1 MSRNPDKNR
10 HYVPSEESLALM
22 KNIAGEIHY
31 WKKKVVNLR
40 EENEQLVS
48 LMINIKQKAD
58 TLTTELT
65 EKDVLISRIAIG
77 ITVAV

>member
-1 MSRNPDKNR
+1 
-10 HYVPSEESLALM
+10 M

-77 ITVAV
+77 ITVAVWRMCCCKLG